1 MYHIFTKTTLKDFH
15 EKNPNLTQLINHN
28 LLVIY
33 LTFYTTFAK
42 RALCAIRAQTAYQS
56 LLNPYWY
63 TSFQPLLFV
72 K

>member
-56 LLNPYWY
+56 L
-63 TSFQPLLFV
+63 
-72 K
+72 